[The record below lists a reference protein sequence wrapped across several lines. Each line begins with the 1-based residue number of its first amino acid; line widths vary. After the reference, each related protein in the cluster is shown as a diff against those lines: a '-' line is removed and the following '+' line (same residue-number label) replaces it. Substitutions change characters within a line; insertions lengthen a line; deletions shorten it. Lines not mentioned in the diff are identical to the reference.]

1 MAEMI
6 SGLTGGL
13 QGSLT
18 GMLNKGSEWLDR
30 LMPPERRNELMAKIS
45 KFATEKPMM
54 ASFIMSHLALSGVP
68 LGLFIIMTITVVVF
82 SIIVAL
88 ILAVLAA
95 VIFSVV
101 CVGFALIILLPTI
114 FITTAAASFIWLWGV
129 GAYYLLK
136 WFNKKEIPGIHKPM
150 DDGIG
155 NELGLDA
162 LTGDTAQP
170 PESKKANGHAANG
183 SANGSANGHA
193 KEGKKDGVTGKVDG
207 VTGKVDGVTGKI
219 PGGQKAPKLDG
230 KLDGVGKSTG
240 IDINNLDPKKGAELG
255 KNLAGK

>member
-6 SGLTGGL
+6 SGVAGGL

-18 GMLNKGSEWLDR
+18 GMLNKGTEWLDR
-30 LMPPERRNELMAKIS
+30 IMPPERRNELMAKIS

-54 ASFIMSHLALSGVP
+54 ASFILSHLALSGVP
-68 LGLFIIMTITVVVF
+68 MGLFIIMTITVVVF

-95 VIFSVV
+95 VLFSVA
-101 CVGFALIILLPTI
+101 CVGFALIILLPTL
-114 FITTAAASFIWLWGV
+114 FITTAAASFIWLWGI

-150 DDGIG
+150 DEGIG
-155 NELGLDA
+155 SELGLDA
-162 LTGDTAQP
+162 LTGDKAP
-170 PESKKANGHAANG
+170 PPQTEK
-183 SANGSANGHA
+183 ANGSANGHA
-193 KEGKKDGVTGKVDG
+193 KEGKKDGTPNGSANAKEGKKDGITGKVDG
-207 VTGKVDGVTGKI
+207 VTGKV

-230 KLDGVGKSTG
+230 VAKSTG
-240 IDINNLDPKKGAELG
+240 VDINAPDPKKGADVG
-255 KNLAGK
+255 KNLVGKTGLSG